1 MEILELNTVFFSFPV
16 ICSRPITR
24 TPDNSNL
31 FQFPLNARVIG
42 SRLYLEH
49 LQELDNLAKI
59 RMRSKTEERKAEK
72 EKDNDQYDW
81 LRLVTDG

>member
-1 MEILELNTVFFSFPV
+1 M
-16 ICSRPITR
+16 TR

-31 FQFPLNARVIG
+31 FQFPLKAGVIG
-42 SRLYLEH
+42 IRLYLEH
-49 LQELDNLAKI
+49 LQGLDNLAKI